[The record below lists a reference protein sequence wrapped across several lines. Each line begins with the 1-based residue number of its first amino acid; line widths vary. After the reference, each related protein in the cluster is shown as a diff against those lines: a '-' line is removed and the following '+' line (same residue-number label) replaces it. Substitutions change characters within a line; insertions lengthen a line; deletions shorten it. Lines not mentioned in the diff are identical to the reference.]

1 MPGRLDRLVHRPP
14 GRLTN
19 LTLLLALLLAFAT
32 GVGAVATGSAR
43 GRWVVVAHGVA
54 AVLVVLLV
62 PWKTRVARTGLRRAR
77 PTRWLSLTLAVL
89 AVAALLFGF
98 GYATG
103 LVRSVAGL
111 PGLWVHVAVA
121 LALVPPCGGTVPV

>member
-1 MPGRLDRLVHRPP
+1 MVIG
-14 GRLTN
+14 
-19 LTLLLALLLAFAT
+19 
-32 GVGAVATGSAR
+32 
-43 GRWVVVAHGVA
+43 HGVA

-62 PWKTRVARTGLRRAR
+62 PWKTRVARAGLRRR
-77 PTRWLSLTLAVL
+77 RLTRWLSLALAVL
-89 AVAALLFGF
+89 TVVVLLFGF

-121 LALVPPCGGTVPV
+121 LALIPLARVARGWPGGSGCGAPI